1 MKKTLLGHFYALLV
15 TILVA
20 LSFISSAKLARIV
33 NPISLTFLRF
43 IIASSVLVPIIV
55 IQNNWVKELHKVA
68 WQGGLIGLLYAVYF
82 ISFFTSL
89 ESTTTLHTGTLYT
102 LVPLLT
108 AGFSIFIFKQPLSK
122 LRFIVYL
129 IGAVGTAWVIF
140 DGNLKQLMAFKLND
154 GDYLFMIAVLATCG
168 YSLFMKALVKDNF
181 NISIFIFSVLGSGAI
196 WMGAAMLLFD
206 KPLNWERITGS
217 YIFHIS
223 YLAIGATV
231 MSFWFYQKAIL
242 QLDPNK
248 ATAYIYLTPAFVA
261 IFAYLFKLESFPN
274 LSVQIGI
281 VVSIV
286 ATLLLQF
293 DRNTLKKN
301 VKSKS

>member
-1 MKKTLLGHFYALLV
+1 MKKFLIGHFYALTV

-43 IIASSVLVPIIV
+43 IIASSVFIPVVV
-55 IQNNWVKELHKVA
+55 IQKNWIKELHKVA
-68 WQGGLIGLLYAVYF
+68 WQGGIIGLLYAVYF
-82 ISFFTSL
+82 IAFFTSL

-108 AGFSIFIFKQPLSK
+108 ATFSIFLFKQQLSK

-140 DGNLKQLMAFKLND
+140 DGNLKQLMAFSLNI
-154 GDYLFMIAVLATCG
+154 GDYIFMVAVLATCG
-168 YSLFMKALVKDNF
+168 YALLMKAIVKDDF
-181 NISIFIFSVLGSGAI
+181 NLPIFIYSVLASGAI
-196 WMGAAMLLFD
+196 WMGVAMLIFE
-206 KPLNWERITGS
+206 KPLNWERITGN
-217 YIFHIS
+217 YIFHIC

-231 MSFWFYQKAIL
+231 ASFWLFQKAIL

-248 ATAYIYLTPAFVA
+248 ATAYIYLTPACVA
-261 IFAYLFKLESFPN
+261 GFAYLFKLESFPN
-274 LSVQIGI
+274 FSVQVGI
-281 VVSIV
+281 LISVI
-286 ATLLLQF
+286 ATVLLQF
-293 DRNTLKKN
+293 DRNSIKEK
-301 VKSKS
+301 